1 MKGYCVLSFL
11 GGAAIGALVALLV
24 APESGAATRHKIAE
38 SMKQGE
44 QKMKEAI
51 SEALHHKEQ
60 QA

>member
-24 APESGAATRHKIAE
+24 APESGAVTRHKIAE
-38 SMKQGE
+38 SVRHGE
-44 QKMKEAI
+44 QRMKDAVGEV
-51 SEALHHKEQ
+51 LHHKEQ